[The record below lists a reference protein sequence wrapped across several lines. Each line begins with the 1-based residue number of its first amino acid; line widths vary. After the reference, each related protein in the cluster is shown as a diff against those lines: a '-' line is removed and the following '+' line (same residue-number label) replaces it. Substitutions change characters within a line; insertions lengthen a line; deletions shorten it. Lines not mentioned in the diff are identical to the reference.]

1 MKRIFSISIY
11 LKSVVFALLLVAV
24 YCSPVRAAIAEPTG
38 EVKANVTIGAIVA
51 TTVCPQYSTVSLN
64 VAEVLADVT
73 QKATL
78 TIVTKDCN
86 EIPVPGT
93 RINIISNRGAID
105 SIEQVDADGN
115 ILRRGDGLGTEG
127 VTDSNGYAIF
137 NLSSLIPGEA
147 LFSARAD
154 DQLLLGQVKVTFFA
168 PPISKNITI
177 SVEVPKVISP
187 NGKIILFRP
196 KDQELDQQR
205 LVTMGMELR
214 LPFWLLLVVVAVA
227 SITIILAIA
236 TAILLLRIA
245 YLQKKTFL
253 ELETEVGI
261 VQNEQEEIEKIID
274 KE

>member
-1 MKRIFSISIY
+1 MRRSFSPSKYLIS
-11 LKSVVFALLLVAV
+11 VAFALLLVAV
-24 YCSPVRAAIAEPTG
+24 YCSPVRAATAEPTG

-51 TTVCPQYSTVSLN
+51 TTVCPQYTTLSLN
-64 VAEVLADVT
+64 VAEVQTDVT

-86 EIPVPGT
+86 DTPVVGT
-93 RINIISNRGAID
+93 RINVVSNRGAID

-127 VTDSNGYAIF
+127 VSDSNGYAIF
-137 NLSSLIPGEA
+137 NLYSLIPGEA
-147 LFSARAD
+147 LFTAIAD
-154 DQLLLGQVKVTFFA
+154 DQLTLGQVKVTFFS

-177 SVEVPKVISP
+177 SIEVPKVISP

-196 KDQELDQQR
+196 KDLELDQQR

-214 LPFWLLLVVVAVA
+214 LPFWILVVVVVVA
-227 SITIILAIA
+227 SITIILAIV

-261 VQNEQEEIEKIID
+261 VKNEQEEIEKIIN